1 MPENDNGNEEF
12 SGDTFENSDSQEIKK
27 LKERTN
33 TLLGKI
39 SGENPEAVTLDDL
52 LHFMRV
58 INFNF
63 VALTKLIQ
71 SIYLKNA
78 MIDSAITNME
88 LGLVQVQKQLQ
99 QFFEDSS
106 MIDNILKEEPSSE
119 GDIPPESQEP
129 GV

>member
-1 MPENDNGNEEF
+1 MPENNNGL
-12 SGDTFENSDSQEIKK
+12 SGDMFENSDSQEVEK
-27 LKERTN
+27 LKKRTDI
-33 TLLGKI
+33 LLKKI
-39 SGENPEAVTLDDL
+39 SGENLETVTLDDL

-71 SIYLKNA
+71 AIYLKNA

-88 LGLVQVQKQLQ
+88 SGLAQVQKQLQ
-99 QFFEDSS
+99 QFFDDSS
-106 MIDNILKEEPSSE
+106 MIDDILKGESNSD
-119 GDIPPESQEP
+119 GNISPESQEP